1 MNPQE
6 LNDFLKRNKMT
17 GNDLAAEL
25 GVHWTTI
32 SRWRN
37 GRETIPKSVE
47 LALKWLEGEGR
58 IEHIGQNGN
67 DGEHYEVEK

>member
-6 LNDFLKRNKMT
+6 LNAFLKRTGMT
-17 GNDLAAEL
+17 GNDLAIKL

-37 GRETIPKSVE
+37 GHEPMPKAVG

-58 IEHIGQNGN
+58 IDAIGQNG
-67 DGEHYEVEK
+67 ETIS

>member
-6 LNDFLKRNKMT
+6 LNAFLKRTGMT
-17 GNDLAAEL
+17 GGELAVKLE
-25 GVHWTTI
+25 VHRITI

-37 GRETIPKSVE
+37 GREPIPRSVE

-58 IEHIGQNGN
+58 IDVIGRN
-67 DGEHYEVEK
+67 GEHYQEQ

>member
-6 LNDFLKRNKMT
+6 LNAFLKRTGMT
-17 GNDLAAEL
+17 GNELSAKL

-37 GRETIPKSVE
+37 GREAIPMAVE

-58 IEHIGQNGN
+58 IDAIGRN
-67 DGEHYEVEK
+67 GEHYQEQ